1 MKFTCERQELM
12 EALSVAIK
20 AVSSSPNSPILSGI
34 LIKAI
39 PGEGDSAGEIEL
51 RGTNNELY
59 IVTSARAAVEEA
71 GSVILS
77 AKYLY
82 DFCRSFR
89 GINII
94 FQEDRERNMV
104 NLSSGDAKCDL
115 LTMTGEFPE
124 PKQHQAT
131 ATFTTSAGSFKK
143 LVSEVCFAAAQ
154 ENEISGKAIFTGC
167 LLDLDDKDINLVATN
182 THRLAIASG
191 QVEGDG
197 AKAQT
202 IVPSR
207 ILAEIGR
214 IMPDTDA
221 AVTVDISREVVV
233 FSFENMM
240 IATSVIEGVFPD
252 YRRVI
257 PKELPI
263 RATINRSLFQQ
274 AVTRASIIAKSSNI
288 AFVVKLAFSD
298 NTVVVSAN
306 SHAIGFAEDTIEAAI
321 EGGELTIAFNPD
333 YLADAMKVMEGD
345 EMILDMSAPLKPGI
359 IREPGND
366 SFRCVITP
374 VRTKN

>member
-34 LIKAI
+34 LINAA
-39 PGEGDSAGEIEL
+39 PGEGEMTGEIEL

-59 IVTSARAAVEEA
+59 IVTRARAEVEEG
-71 GSVILS
+71 GSIILS
-77 AKYLY
+77 ARYLY
-82 DFCRSFR
+82 DFCRNFR

-104 NLSSGDAKCDL
+104 NISSGDAKCDL

-124 PKQHQAT
+124 PKQHQAA
-131 ATFTTSAGSFKK
+131 ATFTASSGSFKK
-143 LVSEVCFAAAQ
+143 LISEVCFAAAQ
-154 ENEISGKAIFTGC
+154 ESDISGKAIFTGC
-167 LLDLDDKDINLVATN
+167 LLDLDDTNINLVATN

-221 AVTVDISREVVV
+221 TVTVDISREIVV

-257 PKELPI
+257 PQELPI

-288 AFVVKLAFSD
+288 AFVVKLVFSQGI
-298 NTVVVSAN
+298 VVVSAN
-306 SHAIGFAEDTIEAAI
+306 SQAIGFAEDKIEAAI

-333 YLADAMKVMEGD
+333 YLADAMKVMNGD
-345 EMILDMSAPLKPGI
+345 EVIIDMSASLKPAI
-359 IREPGND
+359 IREPEND

>member
-34 LIKAI
+34 LINAV
-39 PGEGDSAGEIEL
+39 PGEGEMTGEIEL

-59 IVTSARAAVEEA
+59 IVTRARAEVEEG
-71 GSVILS
+71 GSIILS
-77 AKYLY
+77 ARYLY
-82 DFCRSFR
+82 DFCRNFR

-104 NLSSGDAKCDL
+104 NISSGDAKCDL

-124 PKQHQAT
+124 PKQHQAA
-131 ATFTTSAGSFKK
+131 ATFTASSGSFKK
-143 LVSEVCFAAAQ
+143 LISEVCFAAAQ
-154 ENEISGKAIFTGC
+154 ESDISGKAIFTGC
-167 LLDLDDKDINLVATN
+167 LLDLDDTNINLVATN

-221 AVTVDISREVVV
+221 TVTVDISREIVV

-257 PKELPI
+257 PQELPI

-288 AFVVKLAFSD
+288 AFVVKLVFSQGI
-298 NTVVVSAN
+298 VVVSAN
-306 SHAIGFAEDTIEAAI
+306 SQAIGFAEDKIEAAI

-333 YLADAMKVMEGD
+333 YLADAMKVMNGE
-345 EMILDMSAPLKPGI
+345 EVIIDMSASLKPAI
-359 IREPGND
+359 IREPEND

>member
-1 MKFTCERQELM
+1 MKFTCERQELI

-34 LIKAI
+34 QINAV
-39 PGEGDSAGEIEL
+39 PDEDGVAGEIEL

-59 IVTSARAAVEEA
+59 IVTRARAAVEEG
-71 GSVILS
+71 GSIILS
-77 AKYLY
+77 ARYLY
-82 DFCRSFR
+82 DFCRNFR
-89 GINII
+89 GIDII
-94 FQEDRERNMV
+94 FQEDRERSMV
-104 NLSSGDAKCDL
+104 NISSGDAKCNL

-124 PKQHQAT
+124 PKQHQAA
-131 ATFTTSAGSFKK
+131 ATFTASSDSFKR
-143 LVSEVCFAAAQ
+143 LISEVCFAAAQ

-167 LLDLDDKDINLVATN
+167 LLDLDDTDINLVATN

-191 QVEGDG
+191 KVEGDG

-221 AVTVDISREVVV
+221 AITVDISRETVV
-233 FSFENMM
+233 FSFENMI

-257 PKELPI
+257 PQELPI
-263 RATINRSLFQQ
+263 RGTINRSLFQQ

-288 AFVVKLAFSD
+288 ASVVKLAFSQGI
-298 NTVVVSAN
+298 VVVSAN
-306 SHAIGFAEDTIEAAI
+306 SQAIGFAEDKIEAAI

-333 YLADAMKVMEGD
+333 YLADAMKVMNGD
-345 EMILDMSAPLKPGI
+345 EVIIDMSASLKPAI
-359 IREPGND
+359 IREPDND

>member
-34 LIKAI
+34 LINAV
-39 PGEGDSAGEIEL
+39 PGEGEMTGEIEL

-59 IVTSARAAVEEA
+59 IVTRARAEVEEG
-71 GSVILS
+71 GSIILS
-77 AKYLY
+77 ARYLY
-82 DFCRSFR
+82 DFCRNFR

-94 FQEDRERNMV
+94 FQEDRERNMI
-104 NLSSGDAKCDL
+104 NISSGDAKCDL

-124 PKQHQAT
+124 PKQHQAA
-131 ATFTTSAGSFKK
+131 ATFTASSGSFKK
-143 LVSEVCFAAAQ
+143 LISEVCFAAAQ
-154 ENEISGKAIFTGC
+154 ESDISGKAIFTGC
-167 LLDLDDKDINLVATN
+167 LLDLDDTNINLVATN

-221 AVTVDISREVVV
+221 TVTVDISREIVV

-257 PKELPI
+257 PQELPI

-288 AFVVKLAFSD
+288 AFVVKLVFSQGI
-298 NTVVVSAN
+298 VVVSAN
-306 SHAIGFAEDTIEAAI
+306 SQAIGFAEDKIEAAI
-321 EGGELTIAFNPD
+321 EGE
-333 YLADAMKVMEGD
+333 
-345 EMILDMSAPLKPGI
+345 S
-359 IREPGND
+359 
-366 SFRCVITP
+366 
-374 VRTKN
+374 

>member
-34 LIKAI
+34 CIIAI
-39 PGEGDSAGEIEL
+39 PGEGDTTGELEL
-51 RGTNNELY
+51 RATNNDLY
-59 IVTSARAAVEEA
+59 IVTKAKANVEES
-71 GSVILS
+71 GEMILS

-82 DFCRSFR
+82 DFCRTFR
-89 GINII
+89 GLSVT
-94 FQEDRERNMV
+94 FVEDKERNMV
-104 NLSSGDAKCDL
+104 KLSSDDAKCDL
-115 LTMTGEFPE
+115 LTMVGEFPE
-124 PKQHQAT
+124 PKHHKAS
-131 ATFTTSAGSFKK
+131 ATFTVAASSFKK
-143 LVSEVCFAAAQ
+143 LISEVCFAAAQ

-167 LLDLDDKDINLVATN
+167 LIDLNDRDINLVATN
-182 THRLAIASG
+182 THRLAITTGS
-191 QVEGDG
+191 VEGDG

-207 ILAEIGR
+207 VLAEIGR
-214 IMPDTDA
+214 TMPDTDA
-221 AVTVDISREVVV
+221 TVTVDISRENVI

-263 RATINRSLFQQ
+263 TATIRRSLFQQ

-288 AFVVKLAFSD
+288 ATVVKLAFGD
-298 NTVVVSAN
+298 NAVVVSAN
-306 SHAIGFAEDTIEAAI
+306 SQAIGFAEDTIEAAI

-333 YLADAMKVMEGD
+333 YLADAMKVMNRD
-345 EMILDMSAPLKPGI
+345 EVILEMAASLKPAI
-359 IREPGND
+359 IREPGNE

>member
-34 LIKAI
+34 QINAI
-39 PGEGDSAGEIEL
+39 PDEDGIAGEIEL

-59 IVTSARAAVEEA
+59 IVTRARAVVEEG
-71 GSVILS
+71 GSIILS
-77 AKYLY
+77 ARYLY
-82 DFCRSFR
+82 DFCRNFR
-89 GINII
+89 GIDII
-94 FQEDRERNMV
+94 FQEDRGRNMV
-104 NLSSGDAKCDL
+104 NISSGDAKCDL

-124 PKQHQAT
+124 PKQHQAA
-131 ATFTTSAGSFKK
+131 ATFTAASGRFKK
-143 LVSEVCFAAAQ
+143 LISEVCFAAAQ

-167 LLDLDDKDINLVATN
+167 LLDLDDTDINLVATN

-221 AVTVDISREVVV
+221 AITVDISRETVV
-233 FSFENMM
+233 FSFANMM
-240 IATSVIEGVFPD
+240 IATSVIEGIFPD

-257 PKELPI
+257 PQELPI

-288 AFVVKLAFSD
+288 AFVVKLDFSQGI
-298 NTVVVSAN
+298 VVVSAN
-306 SHAIGFAEDTIEAAI
+306 SQAIGFAEDKIEAAI
-321 EGGELTIAFNPD
+321 EGGDLTIAFNPD
-333 YLADAMKVMEGD
+333 YLADAMKVMNGD
-345 EMILDMSAPLKPGI
+345 EVIIDMSASLKPAI
-359 IREPGND
+359 IREPEND

>member
-34 LIKAI
+34 LINAA
-39 PGEGDSAGEIEL
+39 PGEGEMTGEIEF

-59 IVTSARAAVEEA
+59 IVTRARAEVEEG
-71 GSVILS
+71 GSIILS
-77 AKYLY
+77 ARYLY
-82 DFCRSFR
+82 DFCRNFR

-104 NLSSGDAKCDL
+104 NISSGDAKCDL

-131 ATFTTSAGSFKK
+131 ATFTASSGSFKK
-143 LVSEVCFAAAQ
+143 LISEVCFAAAQ
-154 ENEISGKAIFTGC
+154 ESDISGKAIFTGC
-167 LLDLDDKDINLVATN
+167 LLDLDDTNINLVATN

-221 AVTVDISREVVV
+221 TVTVDISREIVV

-257 PKELPI
+257 PQELPI

-288 AFVVKLAFSD
+288 AFVVKLVFSQGI
-298 NTVVVSAN
+298 VVVSAN
-306 SHAIGFAEDTIEAAI
+306 SQAIGFAEDKIEAAI

-333 YLADAMKVMEGD
+333 YLADAMKVMNGE
-345 EMILDMSAPLKPGI
+345 EVIIDMSASLKPAI
-359 IREPGND
+359 IREPEND